1 MLDDL
6 GLISAIEWHARHF
19 EANTGI
25 VCRFDSQIENLELD
39 RDRATA
45 IFRIYQET
53 MTNVLRH
60 SRAST
65 VKILIEQEENEFVL
79 EVSDNGRG
87 IREDE
92 ILGTQSLG
100 IVGMRERAHSI
111 GGRVEITSYDGK
123 GTTVIC
129 RVPL

>member
-19 EANTGI
+19 ESNTGI

-39 RDRATA
+39 RERSTA
-45 IFRIYQET
+45 IFRIYQEA
-53 MTNVLRH
+53 MTNILRH
-60 SRAST
+60 ARASKVT
-65 VKILIEQEENEFVL
+65 ILIEQEENEFVL
-79 EVSDNGRG
+79 EVTDNGRG
-87 IREDE
+87 IRQDE
-92 ILGTQSLG
+92 AVGSHSLG

-111 GGRVEITSYDGK
+111 GGTLEITGQADK
-123 GTTVIC
+123 GTTIIF